1 MLGVL
6 IILYQVN
13 CSENNPIE
21 FYKSMNRII
30 RMLFS
35 VLTVSVI
42 SLALGCG
49 PQEDP
54 SLPSAGG
61 DASEAGATVAAT
73 PAEASPQ
80 TDPAATAPAAPPAPA
95 FSGEVSSEGL
105 PMKDED
111 DQPLDT
117 LAALQYAVDTY
128 ERLRGMDGPDDE
140 EEAKTWKPMPEI
152 TDLQQL
158 VRYRLIRAVP
168 QAPAGKK
175 YVYDPQTRKVSLA
188 GQ

>member
-1 MLGVL
+1 M
-6 IILYQVN
+6 
-13 CSENNPIE
+13 
-21 FYKSMNRII
+21 I
-30 RMLFS
+30 RQCLPFL
-35 VLTVSVI
+35 VAGLLVGAPACT
-42 SLALGCG
+42 
-49 PQEDP
+49 PDP
-54 SLPSAGG
+54 
-61 DASEAGATVAAT
+61 DASAPTPSDSADAT
-73 PAEASPQ
+73 PAA
-80 TDPAATAPAAPPAPA
+80 DAGTADTSTADANTTPGAPEAPPAPA